1 MSVEGGH
8 GREVFATAVLAF
20 DWCADAVLGS
30 QVEDEIV
37 LAGARVDARTEA
49 ADELQ
54 RETNTEWSLSRSL
67 PNNQSETICN
77 LSSN

>member
-8 GREVFATAVLAF
+8 GREVFATAVLAL
-20 DWCADAVLGS
+20 DRRTDTVLGS

-49 ADELQ
+49 TDKLQ